1 MAHRSSAAGFFAA
14 RLFAASFFAAG
25 ACGCGAAADP
35 PEQSAT
41 AAGEADGTVGRP
53 DAFEITVGR
62 RLHAGER
69 FRLDRREKVDR
80 TVRESVNGA
89 PPVEER
95 TVRETSFSAT
105 GEVEAVDDEGNER
118 AYVYLV
124 HTFTRSDDEGTWGL
138 PHGTK
143 IHVVRGA
150 TEAGAVVNV
159 DGVPASLEV
168 REAIGIFVAF
178 TADGVDDDVLFG
190 TSKPRRVGERWEA
203 REDLVRKALERR
215 LTVPEDAVS
224 ASAALVGVH
233 ETPEGWVREL
243 RTDITV
249 EGFELAGMAP
259 QVEFGDTKLTST
271 AQMELG
277 PDGRLLSN
285 RSRRRLQVDV
295 TFAPTGGAVREV
307 EIVEETTY
315 ESRNVPLGP

>member
-1 MAHRSSAAGFFAA
+1 VAPPSRFAAG
-14 RLFAASFFAAG
+14 LFAASFAAG
-25 ACGCGAAADP
+25 AFGCGAAADP
-35 PEQSAT
+35 PEQSAIT
-41 AAGEADGTVGRP
+41 GHAGETDGTVGRP

-89 PPVEER
+89 APVEER

-124 HTFTRSDDEGTWGL
+124 QRFARSDEEGTWGL

-143 IHVVRGA
+143 IHVVRGE
-150 TEAGAVVNV
+150 TEASAVVTV
-159 DGVPASLEV
+159 DGVPARPEV

-203 REDLVRKALERR
+203 REDLVRQALERR
-215 LTVPEDAVS
+215 MTVPEDAVS

-243 RTDITV
+243 RTDIAV

-285 RSRRRLQVDV
+285 RSRRRLEVDV
-295 TFAPTGGAVREV
+295 TFAPTGGAVRAV